1 LHVVPSPHTV
11 PSDHFAAVGGEVG
24 TREGLAVETFVGA
37 PVGGEVGAGDGWI
50 VGLRVGLRAGFLRGA
65 RVGGMYGRVG
75 LTVGEPVGVVV
86 VVVVMEGAALGTTDG
101 VALGVVV
108 GEEVGAIV
116 DAPVGTIV
124 ARTFPGSDDGFS
136 AGPRPP
142 SGASASVPSMCE
154 GDKVPRRR
162 FCCSFCAPTRRVAI
176 IRMAIAGIEMD
187 EIFMAVVGVEVRS
200 TIATKFD
207 FMNSWRIDLP
217 F

>member
-1 LHVVPSPHTV
+1 LHVVPTPHNV

-24 TREGLAVETFVGA
+24 TREGLAVGFFVGA
-37 PVGGEVGAGDGWI
+37 AVGAEVGAGDGWI

-65 RVGGMYGRVG
+65 RVRGMYGRVG
-75 LTVGEPVGVVV
+75 LAVGEPVAT
-86 VVVVMEGAALGTTDG
+86 VVVMEGAALGTTDG
-101 VALGVVV
+101 AALGVVV

-124 ARTFPGSDDGFS
+124 ARTIPGSDDGFS

-142 SGASASVPSMCE
+142 SGSSASVPTMCE

-176 IRMAIAGIEMD
+176 ISMAIAAVEMD
-187 EIFMAVVGVEVRS
+187 EIFMAVLGVGVRS
-200 TIATKFD
+200 TNATKID